1 MKLTDVLHRDPARHP
16 LVNQGQARIAD
27 KTTDKALDELR
38 GELSTFVCEG
48 QFADG
53 LQRILSSFLACL
65 DQTSQKASWV
75 SGFFGSG
82 KSHLLKMACHLWQDT
97 RFPGGA
103 AARSLMPS
111 MPEELRN
118 LLRELDT
125 AGKRSG
131 GLVAAAGA
139 LPSGSTDNVRL
150 TVLGI
155 LFRGLDLPEQYPQ
168 AMFSLWL
175 CEQGWL
181 DQVKSFVER
190 AGKNWTSELNNLYV
204 SGLIA
209 RAVLQC
215 DPSFPSN
222 EVEARKTIREQ
233 FPLRTTDITTEQFLT
248 AFRRAMKLRSSNGR
262 WPCTLLVLDE
272 VQQYIGD
279 SNDRST
285 LVTEVA
291 EAVCKELDSHVM
303 LVGAGQSALT
313 DSRFLQKLMHRFR
326 ISVPLSDTDVETV
339 TRKVLL
345 QKKPSAIPQVRQ
357 FLDAHGGEIS
367 RQLQGTRIGETASDR
382 DIIVEDYPLLPV
394 RRRFWEQC
402 FRQVDAAGTQS
413 QLRSQLRIIHDAVA
427 RLSDKELGAVVP
439 GDDLF
444 DALAPE
450 MVNTGVLLRELN
462 ERIINLSKDGTQA
475 GRLARRVC
483 GLVFL
488 ISKLPRQDGV
498 DIGVRATKEH
508 LADLLVDSLLA
519 DNGKLRA
526 AVEGALNDLESQGV
540 LMKLGQEYRLQTR
553 EGAEWDREFR
563 NRQTQL
569 ANDDTELQVLRDTL
583 VYEKAGCI
591 VVGVKVIQ
599 GASKEAR
606 HLGIHRDQTPPQ
618 SSGDSVP
625 VWIRDGWSC
634 SEKEHLGAAR
644 SAGIDSPTLFVFI
657 PRQSADDLKRQIIE
671 TEAAAK
677 TLSKKGEPASDDK
690 EGKDAKRSMESR
702 RDSAMSRRD
711 ELVRQIVANAKVFQG
726 GGTELLQG
734 SLQERLQGGAN
745 DSLVRLF
752 PRFSEADS
760 AAWGTVVKR
769 AKDGAELPFQPV
781 GHQTATEQHPVCQQV
796 LSTVGA
802 GKSGSDVR
810 KALRT
815 SPFGWPQDAIDAA
828 LIALHRSQHLSVTL
842 NGSAIKAAQ
851 LDQAKIGK
859 AEFRVEKV
867 TLSVQDRLAVRKLF
881 QATLGSCKAGEESA
895 LAADFLDTV
904 LALAKATG
912 GDAPLPPAP
921 SVKDVDDL
929 RHLVGNDQL
938 KAIREKASHLETRIA
953 EWKKRKELVGTRQP
967 AWTLLERLA
976 KHAAVLSEAAPHL
989 AQVDAIRQ
997 QRLLLQ
1003 TTDPVAPVRAAL
1015 SGTLRKAVQEAH
1027 DAHLA
1032 AHQAGMA
1039 SLKANQTWGKLQ
1051 ANQQT
1056 EILASVGLAEPQPP
1070 DLATDETILAGL
1082 DALPLP
1088 ARRTEADAVTG
1099 RVMKAIE
1106 RAAKL
1111 LEPKV
1116 QMVAVERATLRTPD
1130 DVHTWLARQE
1140 QTLLEAV
1147 KIGPVLI
1154 Q

>member
-1 MKLTDVLHRDPARHP
+1 MKLTDVLQRDPAHHP

-27 KTTDKALDELR
+27 KTTDKALEELR

-53 LQRILSSFLACL
+53 LQRILSSFLASL
-65 DQTSQKASWV
+65 NQTNQKAAWV

-97 RFPGGA
+97 RFPDGA
-103 AARSLMPS
+103 TARSLVPS
-111 MPEELRN
+111 LPEELRN

-131 GLVAAAGA
+131 GLLAAAGA

-175 CEQGWL
+175 YEQGWF
-181 DQVKSFVER
+181 DRVKSSIEQ
-190 AGKNWTSELNNLYV
+190 AGKNWASELNNLYV

-215 DPSFPSN
+215 DRTFAAN
-222 EVEARKTIREQ
+222 EVDARKAIREQ
-233 FPLRTTDITTEQFLT
+233 FPQRTTDITTEQFLT
-248 AFRRAMKLRSSNGR
+248 AFRRALKLRSSNGR

-285 LVTEVA
+285 MITEVA
-291 EAVCKELDSHVM
+291 EAICKQLDSHVM
-303 LVGAGQSALT
+303 IVAAGQRALT
-313 DSRFLQKLMHRFR
+313 ESKYLQKLLDRFTVR
-326 ISVPLSDTDVETV
+326 VGLNDTDVETV

-345 QKKPSAIPQVRQ
+345 QKKPSAIPQIGQ

-382 DIIVEDYPLLPV
+382 ETIIDDYPLLPV

-413 QLRSQLRIIHDAVA
+413 QLRSQLRIIHDAVV

-444 DALAPE
+444 EALAPE
-450 MVNTGVLLRELN
+450 MVNTGVLLHELN
-462 ERIINLSKDGTQA
+462 ERIINLSRDGA
-475 GRLARRVC
+475 EASRLARRIC

-508 LADLLVDSLLA
+508 LADLLVDNLAA

-526 AVEGALNDLESQGV
+526 AVESALNDLESRGV
-540 LMKLGQEYRLQTR
+540 LMKVGEEYRLQTK

-569 ANDDTELQVLRDTL
+569 ANDDAEVQVLRDTL
-583 VYEKAGCI
+583 LYAEVDRI
-591 VVGVKVIQ
+591 VHTVKLIQ

-606 HLGIHRDQTPPQ
+606 HLGIHRDQMPPQ
-618 SSGDSVP
+618 ATGDSVP

-634 SEKEHLGAAR
+634 SEKEHLGTAR
-644 SAGIDSPTLFVFI
+644 TAGTDSPMLFVFI
-657 PRQSADDLKRQIIE
+657 PRQSADDVRRLIIE
-671 TEAAAK
+671 AEAAAK
-677 TLSKKGEPASDDK
+677 TLSKRGEPAADDN
-690 EGKDAKRSMESR
+690 EGQEAKRSMESR
-702 RDSAMSRRD
+702 RDCATSRRD
-711 ELVRQIVANAKVFQG
+711 ELARQIVAHAKVFQG

-752 PRFSEADS
+752 PRFNEADS
-760 AAWGTVVKR
+760 AAWGTVVRR
-769 AKDGAELPFQPV
+769 AREGAEQPFQPV
-781 GHQTATEQHPVCQQV
+781 GHQAATEQHPVSQQV
-796 LSTVGA
+796 LSTIGA
-802 GKSGSDVR
+802 GKSGGEVR
-810 KALRT
+810 KALRS

-828 LIALHRSQHLSVTL
+828 LVALHRSQHLSVTL
-842 NGSAIKAAQ
+842 NGSAVKPGQ

-859 AEFRVEKV
+859 AEFRKEKV
-867 TLSVQDRLAVRKLF
+867 TLSVKDRLALRKLF
-881 QATLGSCKAGEESA
+881 QAALGSCKAGEESA
-895 LAADFLDTV
+895 LAGDFLEAA
-904 LALAKATG
+904 LALAKSTG

-921 SVKDVDDL
+921 SVKDVEDL
-929 RHLVGNDQL
+929 RRLVGNDQL
-938 KAIREKASHLETRIA
+938 KAIRDKASDLEVRIA
-953 EWKKRKELVGTRQP
+953 GWKKTKELVGTRLP
-967 AWTLLERLA
+967 AWTLLDRLA
-976 KHAAVLSEAAPHL
+976 KHAAGLAEAAPHL
-989 AQVDAIRQ
+989 GQVDAIRE

-1003 TTDPVAPVRAAL
+1003 ATDPVAPVRVAL

-1027 DAHLA
+1027 DGHLA
-1032 AHQAGMA
+1032 AYQAGMA
-1039 SLKANQTWGKLQ
+1039 SLAANQTWGKLQ
-1051 ANQQT
+1051 ESRQT
-1056 EILASVGLAEPQPP
+1056 GILASVGLVEPQAP
-1070 DLATDETILAGL
+1070 DLATDQTILGGL
-1082 DALPLP
+1082 EAQPLP
-1088 ARRTEADAVTG
+1088 ARRTETDAVTG
-1099 RVMKAIE
+1099 RVMKAIQE
-1106 RAAKL
+1106 AAKL
-1111 LEPKV
+1111 LEPEV
-1116 QMVAVERATLRTPD
+1116 QAVTVERATLRNPD

-1140 QTLLEAV
+1140 ETLLEAV
-1147 KIGPVLI
+1147 KNGPVLI